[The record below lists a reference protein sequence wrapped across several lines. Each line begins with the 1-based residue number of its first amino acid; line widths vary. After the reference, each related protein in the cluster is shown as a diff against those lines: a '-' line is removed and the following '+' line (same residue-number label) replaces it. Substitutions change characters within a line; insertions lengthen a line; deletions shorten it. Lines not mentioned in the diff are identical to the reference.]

1 MISFFKTV
9 FAFLVTYK
17 KYASALLIIAECALC
32 VWLGSSYQKAKCE
45 AQIADFKAQMAS
57 AVSDQRKDCKQL
69 STHLW
74 TTHVCQGVE
83 QKKSF
88 LRQSKGRS
96 IDSPEQTER
105 AVLKGADSGTIAGRD
120 FVKAPWNTAE
130 RLCRTRI
137 CRERPLL
144 NRRMR

>member
-1 MISFFKTV
+1 MRVI
-9 FAFLVTYK
+9 ALVTLFHPTQSLDYT
-17 KYASALLIIAECALC
+17 
-32 VWLGSSYQKAKCE
+32 
-45 AQIADFKAQMAS
+45 
-57 AVSDQRKDCKQL
+57 RL
-69 STHLW
+69 SRGGT
-74 TTHVCQGVE
+74 
-83 QKKSF
+83 KKSF
-88 LRQSKGRS
+88 LRQSKGQS
-96 IDSPEQTER
+96 VDSPEQTER